1 MLEPQLAKV
10 QALSRENGSATLP
23 PGLGDA
29 FAQLLANLRQT
40 VTSLSLV
47 FKPPVTIS
55 AAIQQLEKVSDQV
68 GQLISCVLIAQ
79 GELANEWREGIR
91 NIGTEVNNYLEV
103 LASEGDYLN
112 ATGRVWEA
120 IDALASDLS
129 KEESAAVS
137 KRWRIQQSVVKDAW
151 DEFKGILEG
160 QEDEGWDELDMG
172 ESLTEEE
179 RSRSEAVLHAMFP
192 RYLNQC
198 KSDYRLVLEVSSSF
212 VDAYDNAVSAMHPEQ
227 DEDEINEALEAL
239 EIIARRLA
247 AMARDVGLDRWRDRL
262 DLEKNKWGERR
273 MNMAS
278 LSAAIE

>member
-1 MLEPQLAKV
+1 MLEPQLAKGLTDCQTSVQRAV

-55 AAIQQLEKVSDQV
+55 AAIQQLEKVSD
-68 GQLISCVLIAQ
+68 Q